1 MIIIWIFIHGK
12 TNEFPGLWLVN
23 KNQQYFPN
31 NLQNIT
37 QSKKGFSKGSH
48 KTNGS
53 IRESRHVYGSMRQ
66 TSPAISL
73 LIRYWGRNIFHPP
86 KAFSWGNCYL
96 MNLTISIFR
105 TLIIRFLIL
114 NPKPFLALK
123 RSGGVGAF
131 STGVPIHYR
140 TFHLGASSWLGRN
153 HLAMQNGERRN
164 FFRIFKLGVVPCIFR
179 EIISL
184 SDWARISRKL
194 CVCAKQI
201 QGSWVIVLKC
211 KSKNQH
217 LLKNVVINCW
227 VAKSS

>member
-1 MIIIWIFIHGK
+1 MTFNSFSINGNFLATCIFFGRDHNWKKSLLWGDALCGFFCWDFMIIIWIFIHGK

-96 MNLTISIFR
+96 MNL
-105 TLIIRFLIL
+105 
-114 NPKPFLALK
+114 
-123 RSGGVGAF
+123 
-131 STGVPIHYR
+131 
-140 TFHLGASSWLGRN
+140 
-153 HLAMQNGERRN
+153 
-164 FFRIFKLGVVPCIFR
+164 
-179 EIISL
+179 
-184 SDWARISRKL
+184 D
-194 CVCAKQI
+194 
-201 QGSWVIVLKC
+201 
-211 KSKNQH
+211 
-217 LLKNVVINCW
+217 
-227 VAKSS
+227 